1 MIGENLFPES
11 VRRIG
16 VCAVV
21 GSRRRVYVC
30 VCVFR
35 GEIGVVKL
43 AELIFEIVMSHLNFF
58 VYVSSFF

>member
-21 GSRRRVYVC
+21 GSRRR